1 MAQLKDILYKVS
13 INELVGTTNV
23 DILSIEFDSR
33 KAKAGV
39 AFIAI
44 KGFTVDGHDYITKA
58 INLGCK
64 TIICEVLPSAIVD
77 GVNYV
82 SVKDSSE
89 ALGLMAANFYDN
101 PSTKLNLI
109 GITGTNGKTSSVT
122 LMFKLFRALGY
133 NIGLLS
139 TVENKIND
147 DIIPATHTTPD
158 PVALNDLLAK
168 MVKAGCTHCFM
179 EVSSHA
185 VVQRRIAGLD
195 FKIAIFSNIT
205 HDHLDYHGDFKSY
218 INAKKLFF
226 DCLSKDAIALVNEDD
241 KNGLVMVQNTKATV
255 KTYSLKTSSD
265 FKAKILENTFEG
277 LLLNMDGEEV
287 YVKLIGDFNAYNLL
301 AVYAT
306 AILLEE
312 EKLEVLASLSVLESA
327 EGRFDYMISKEKIVG
342 IVDYAHTPDALAQVL
357 NTIGKIKEG
366 NASLYTI
373 VGCGGDRDVTKRPEM
388 AKIAVENS
396 DMVILTSDNPR
407 SENPDLILK
416 DMQAGV
422 PITGVRKTLSIADR
436 REAIKTACAM
446 ANGGDIILLAGK
458 GHEKYQEIKGVRH
471 PFDDKEELV
480 GAFELLDK

>member
-1 MAQLKDILYKVS
+1 
-13 INELVGTTNV
+13 
-23 DILSIEFDSR
+23 
-33 KAKAGV
+33 
-39 AFIAI
+39 
-44 KGFTVDGHDYITKA
+44 
-58 INLGCK
+58 
-64 TIICEVLPSAIVD
+64 
-77 GVNYV
+77 
-82 SVKDSSE
+82 
-89 ALGLMAANFYDN
+89 
-101 PSTKLNLI
+101 
-109 GITGTNGKTSSVT
+109 
-122 LMFKLFRALGY
+122 
-133 NIGLLS
+133 
-139 TVENKIND
+139 
-147 DIIPATHTTPD
+147 
-158 PVALNDLLAK
+158 
-168 MVKAGCTHCFM
+168 
-179 EVSSHA
+179 
-185 VVQRRIAGLD
+185 LD

-388 AKIAVENS
+388 AKIAVEHS

-407 SENPDLILK
+407 SESPDLILK

-480 GAFELLDK
+480 GAFELLNK